1 MRTRIAPDIQRHHI
15 LGAARQVFAD
25 HGYAKT
31 NMADIAQSAGINR
44 TLLYHYFQDKDE
56 ILLQL
61 LLDALDQV
69 EKLIGRVLHAGGTPS
84 EQIRL
89 LIDGCFELVG
99 AQPGLAQLLVDAGA
113 VRQGPALPEYHAR
126 IAHLRD
132 ALLEW
137 AESVSAGASGKG
149 HAEQFLLVALGALF
163 IWFLPTPFAQALA
176 GATPQAVEQYKEVLH
191 RLLAGWTG
199 PCRGAST

>member
-1 MRTRIAPDIQRHHI
+1 MRTRIAPDVQRRHI
-15 LGAARQVFAD
+15 LSAARQVFAD

-44 TLLYHYFQDKDE
+44 TLLYHYFGDKDE

-61 LLDALDQV
+61 LVDGLDRV
-69 EKLIGRVLHAGGTPS
+69 EQLVSRVRNAGGTSS
-84 EQIRL
+84 EQVRR
-89 LIDGCFELVG
+89 LIDGYFELMET
-99 AQPGLAQLLVDAGA
+99 QPGLAQLLVDAGA
-113 VRQGPALPEYHAR
+113 FRQGPVMPEYYTR
-126 IAHLRD
+126 IARLRD

-137 AESVSAGASGKG
+137 AESADAGGPGGG
-149 HAEQFLLVALGALF
+149 HAGQFLLVALGALF

-176 GATPQAVEQYKEVLH
+176 GTTPQSAEQYKEVLH

-199 PCRGAST
+199 PS

>member
-1 MRTRIAPDIQRHHI
+1 MRTRIAPDVQRCHI

-44 TLLYHYFQDKDE
+44 TLLYHYFHDKDE

-69 EKLIGRVLHAGGTPS
+69 EQLIVRVRHAGVESS

-89 LIDGCFELVG
+89 LVDGYFEVME
-99 AQPGLAQLLVDAGA
+99 AQPGLARLLVDGGA
-113 VRQGPALPEYHAR
+113 VRQGPALPEYVTR

-132 ALLEW
+132 VLVEW
-137 AESVSAGASGKG
+137 AENVSAGGPG
-149 HAEQFLLVALGALF
+149 RDHAEQFLLVALGALF

-176 GATPQAVEQYKEVLH
+176 DTTPQSTEQYKEVLH

-199 PCRGAST
+199 TC